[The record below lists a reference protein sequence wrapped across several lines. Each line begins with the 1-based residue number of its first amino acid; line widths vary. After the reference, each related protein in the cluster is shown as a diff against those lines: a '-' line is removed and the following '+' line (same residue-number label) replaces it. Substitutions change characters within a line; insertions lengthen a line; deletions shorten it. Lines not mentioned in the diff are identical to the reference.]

1 MENGQ
6 WLFLFAIFIGLHF
19 EMILRNSKS
28 DNGKKTGKTWIK
40 KSLWVNEFR
49 ISKKRPA
56 ETALPARQQGAPQKA
71 GVFLVFRYLQRPSK
85 ALLWVRIG

>member
-28 DNGKKTGKTWIK
+28 DNGKKTGKT
-40 KSLWVNEFR
+40 
-49 ISKKRPA
+49 
-56 ETALPARQQGAPQKA
+56 
-71 GVFLVFRYLQRPSK
+71 
-85 ALLWVRIG
+85 